1 MTKKMVQS
9 IVANY
14 VLLNDMEVVEPRND
28 ILVKLKIY
36 CSLQP

>member
-14 VLLNDMEVVEPRND
+14 VLLNDMEVVEPWND

-36 CSLQP
+36 CWLQP